1 MREYFRK
8 PINKRPNRRAKG
20 HDMSEQNE
28 AGQIEVGSSVTY
40 ADINLR
46 HYHGTVSAIGRTK
59 NGGDCLVQWS
69 QYPFVSEECMFNLAR
84 KS

>member
-1 MREYFRK
+1 
-8 PINKRPNRRAKG
+8 
-20 HDMSEQNE
+20 MSTNEQKHTPVF
-28 AGQIEVGSSVTY
+28 IEGDRVTY

-46 HYHGTVSAIGRTK
+46 NYSGMVTSIGRTK

-69 QYPFVSEECMFNLAR
+69 QFQFVSEECMFNLAR

>member
-1 MREYFRK
+1 
-8 PINKRPNRRAKG
+8 
-20 HDMSEQNE
+20 MSEQNE

-46 HYHGTVSAIGRTK
+46 HYHGTVFSIGRTK

-69 QYPFVSEECMFNLAR
+69 QYPFVSEECMFNLER
-84 KS
+84 QS

>member
-1 MREYFRK
+1 M
-8 PINKRPNRRAKG
+8 I
-20 HDMSEQNE
+20 EQNE
-28 AGQIEVGSSVTY
+28 AEQIEVGTSVTY

-69 QYPFVSEECMFNLAR
+69 QYPFVSEECMFNLER
-84 KS
+84 QS